1 MDIRA
6 DGENVKSISI
16 SKSSLPFYELPQR
29 KTSAEI
35 INEARVAI
43 LGEFVLFFS
52 SNIPTKLN
60 VFVKLCF
67 SSSSSLNIK
76 NILRFGNVSTS
87 YSMLTVI

>member
-1 MDIRA
+1 MFHTETMDIRA

-16 SKSSLPFYELPQR
+16 SKSLLPFYELPQR

-52 SNIPTKLN
+52 IVIFQQNCKYLLN
-60 VFVKLCF
+60 CASVLPLVFQYKRNV
-67 SSSSSLNIK
+67 
-76 NILRFGNVSTS
+76 LRFA
-87 YSMLTVI
+87 